1 MMNYIEKSNV
11 ITEGLRKS
19 FQSTDCKMA
28 NRRCYGYDSLP
39 NGTLTVNPTEAEI
52 VHQIFAW
59 YLAGDSF
66 GKIAAGLEKQGVL
79 SPTQKAKWNREA
91 ISKLL
96 SNEKYTGS
104 VLLQKTM
111 SICGTQLRNE
121 GELEQ
126 VLIIHHHDAIITA
139 QDFENV
145 QQMKNERTKC
155 PVQGTKMI
163 LSF

>member
-1 MMNYIEKSNV
+1 MTNYIDKSNG
-11 ITEGLRKS
+11 ITEGLRKT

-28 NRRCYGYDSLP
+28 NRRCYGYDVSP
-39 NGTLTVNPTEAEI
+39 NGDLTVNQGEAK
-52 VHQIFAW
+52 VVRWIFRR

-66 GKIAAGLEKQGVL
+66 GKIAAGLENQAVL
-79 SPTQKAKWNREA
+79 SPTGKVKWNREA

-111 SICGTQLRNE
+111 SICGTQLKNE
-121 GELEQ
+121 GELDQ
-126 VLIIHHHDAIITA
+126 VLITHHHEAIIST
-139 QDFENV
+139 QDFETA

-155 PVQGTKMI
+155 PVQDIK
-163 LSF
+163 

>member
-1 MMNYIEKSNV
+1 MRNYLDKSNG

-28 NRRCYGYDSLP
+28 NRRCYDYDISP
-39 NGTLTVNPTEAEI
+39 NGDITVNQAEAE
-52 VHQIFAW
+52 VVRWIFRR

-66 GKIAAGLEKQGVL
+66 GKITVGLERQGVL
-79 SPTQKAKWNREA
+79 SPAGKVKWNREA

-111 SICGTQLRNE
+111 SFAGAQLKND
-121 GELEQ
+121 GYLDQ
-126 VLIIHHHDAIITA
+126 VLLKDHRKAIISTA
-139 QDFENV
+139 DFEKV
-145 QQMKNERTKC
+145 QQMKKERSNSHA
-155 PVQGTKMI
+155 QDYDIKM
-163 LSF
+163 SF